1 MTDFFMG
8 SGLRIASC
16 MSYNHLGNNDG
27 KNLSEPDQFKSKEI
41 SKAGVLEDS
50 IKSNPVLYPSDND
63 NVDHT
68 IVIKYCPFVGDSK
81 RALDEYTAE
90 IFLNGHFTLVTH
102 ATCEDS
108 LLAAPIMI
116 DLILLAEFFTRVEID
131 GKKMGPV
138 LSYLSFFFK
147 APVTNHSEYVFNSF
161 SR

>member
-50 IKSNPVLYPSDND
+50 IKANPVLYPKDND
-63 NVDHT
+63 KVDHT

-81 RALDEYTAE
+81 RAMDEYSA
-90 IFLNGHFTLVTH
+90 
-102 ATCEDS
+102 
-108 LLAAPIMI
+108 
-116 DLILLAEFFTRVEID
+116 
-131 GKKMGPV
+131 
-138 LSYLSFFFK
+138 
-147 APVTNHSEYVFNSF
+147 
-161 SR
+161 